1 MNLSLFDSPPS
12 FDKEG
17 LARKLRALADQR
29 VFIGTSSWKYDGW
42 MGQIYSRERY
52 LSRGKFSQ
60 KTFEA
65 ECLAEFAETFPIVC
79 GDFSFYQFPTPEFW
93 RKLFTNA
100 PDRLQFAL
108 KVPEE
113 VTVEVFPR
121 HPRYGPRAGRTN
133 EAYLNA
139 DAFRAQ
145 FLEPLEPYR
154 SRIACLIFEFGAR
167 GATAKEFVAQIVPF
181 FDLLP
186 STFRYAVEVRNR
198 EFLVPLY
205 FDTLKEHRAAH
216 VFNAWTKMPPLQ
228 EQVAIPEAFTAD
240 FTVVR
245 RRCCAPL
252 AGCMKNAVAQFAPYT
267 KIQDENPEGRKA
279 LRDLIQRMKQER
291 RTSYIFA
298 NNRFEGN
305 APETIRAITDEKL
318 PVETLRAYMRCR
330 QDLSMLDEE
339 RIRRNKSACTGRAK
353 HFRRSAHGSFNIRCP
368 RHSDMLVS
376 VRAGVRSAVHEGHF
390 RDSPIWPC
398 VGGGK
403 RRSGRPVGGQ
413 YSERPEQRRFGT
425 QKRRRPTYRLGCA
438 AERET

>member
-1 MNLSLFDSPPS
+1 VNLSLLDSPPS

-17 LARKLRALADQR
+17 LARRLRALADQR
-29 VFIGTSSWKYDGW
+29 IFIGTSSWKYDGW
-42 MGQIYSRERY
+42 IGQIYTRERY
-52 LSRGKFSQ
+52 FSRGKFSQ

-93 RKLFTNA
+93 KKLFAGA
-100 PDRLQFAL
+100 PEQLQFAL

-139 DAFRAQ
+139 DTFRAM

-167 GATAKEFVAQIVPF
+167 GATTEEFVTQIVPF

-186 STFRYAVEVRNR
+186 STFRYSVEVRNR

-205 FDTLKEHRAAH
+205 FDALREHRAAH
-216 VFNAWTKMPPLQ
+216 VFNAWTKMSPLE
-228 EQVAIPEAFTAD
+228 EQIAIPEAFTAD

-245 RRCCAPL
+245 ALLR
-252 AGCMKNAVAQFAPYT
+252 AGRAYENAVAQFAPYD
-267 KIQDENPEGRKA
+267 KIQDENPEGRQA
-279 LRDLIQRMKQER
+279 LRDLIERMKQER

-305 APETIRAITDEKL
+305 APETIRAVTDEIS
-318 PVETLRAYMRCR
+318 C
-330 QDLSMLDEE
+330 
-339 RIRRNKSACTGRAK
+339 
-353 HFRRSAHGSFNIRCP
+353 
-368 RHSDMLVS
+368 
-376 VRAGVRSAVHEGHF
+376 
-390 RDSPIWPC
+390 
-398 VGGGK
+398 
-403 RRSGRPVGGQ
+403 
-413 YSERPEQRRFGT
+413 
-425 QKRRRPTYRLGCA
+425 
-438 AERET
+438 

>member
-12 FDKEG
+12 FDKEA
-17 LARKLRALADQR
+17 LASTLRALAEQR
-29 VFIGTSSWKYDGW
+29 IFIGTSSWKYDGW
-42 MGQIYSRERY
+42 LGQVYTRERY

-65 ECLAEFAETFPIVC
+65 ECLKEFAETFPIVC

-93 RKLFTNA
+93 KKLFTGS
-100 PDRLQFAL
+100 PPQLQFAL

-113 VTVEVFPR
+113 VTAEVFPR

-139 DAFRAQ
+139 DAFRAM

-167 GATAKEFVAQIVPF
+167 GASPKEFVAQIAPF

-186 STFRYAVEVRNR
+186 DTFRYSVEVRNR

-205 FDTLKEHRAAH
+205 FDALKEYRAAH
-216 VFNAWTKMPPLQ
+216 VFNAWTKMPPLE
-228 EQVAIPEAFTAD
+228 EQIAIPGAFTAD

-245 RRCCAPL
+245 ALLR
-252 AGCMKNAVAQFAPYT
+252 AGRAYETAVATFAPYSE
-267 KIQDENPEGRKA
+267 IQDENPEGRKA
-279 LRDLIQRMKQER
+279 LRDLIARMKEER

-305 APETIRAITDEKL
+305 APETIRAITE
-318 PVETLRAYMRCR
+318 
-330 QDLSMLDEE
+330 
-339 RIRRNKSACTGRAK
+339 
-353 HFRRSAHGSFNIRCP
+353 
-368 RHSDMLVS
+368 
-376 VRAGVRSAVHEGHF
+376 
-390 RDSPIWPC
+390 
-398 VGGGK
+398 
-403 RRSGRPVGGQ
+403 
-413 YSERPEQRRFGT
+413 
-425 QKRRRPTYRLGCA
+425 
-438 AERET
+438 